1 MYKDKTV
8 SDYGAMNTFM
18 TQFINELI
26 DCESENFVFLSGTE
40 TVENSGDYTS
50 AEFQIFGGFKIAV
63 STVMTSGTSYSYVKI
78 QTKTGDTELWSQKI
92 TVSNSGPSTAN
103 TRTAKIKYAENDSVI
118 VLRFYDKNLSGVS
131 ADLIFV
137 KTTDK
142 KIAAFKNGIATGE
155 TFFDFSD
162 GLQKYTMVSRL
173 PYDNNN
179 STKLEIIT
187 NKVFL
192 QGTQKNFV
200 STGLIDCTNT
210 TADTLISMDSKNY
223 YTVDTNTLMEVV
235 VNENS

>member
-8 SDYGAMNTFM
+8 NNYGTMSTFM
-18 TQFINELI
+18 TQFIDELLG
-26 DCESENFVFLSGTE
+26 CESENFVFLSGTE
-40 TVENSGDYTS
+40 IVENSGNYIS

-63 STVMTSGTSYSYVKI
+63 STASSTSQSHVII
-78 QTKTGDTELWSQKI
+78 QAKKGDTILWSQNVNAAPFG
-92 TVSNSGPSTAN
+92 TSSEV
-103 TRTAKIKYAENDSVI
+103 TRKAKIKYAENDSVI
-118 VLRFYDKNLSGVS
+118 VIRFYDRYLSSVS

-142 KIAAFKNGIATGE
+142 KIAAFKNGIATRE

-200 STGLIDCTNT
+200 STGLIDCTTT
-210 TADTLISMDSKNY
+210 TADALIAMDSKNY
-223 YTVDTNTLMEVV
+223 YAVDNNTLMEVV
-235 VNENS
+235 INENS

>member
-1 MYKDKTV
+1 MYRDETI
-8 SDYGAMNTFM
+8 SINATLNTFM
-18 TQFINELI
+18 VQFINSLLE
-26 DCESENFVFLSGTE
+26 CVSENFVFSSGTE

-63 STVMTSGTSYSYVKI
+63 SGATQSSSTYVKVDLTKDGTTII
-78 QTKTGDTELWSQKI
+78 QSQQVAI
-92 TVSNSGPSTAN
+92 GSSSSSAVV
-103 TRTAKIKYAENDSVI
+103 RTARIKFAENDSVI

-142 KIAAFKNGIATGE
+142 KIAAFKNSIATGE

-162 GLQKYTMVSRL
+162 GLQKYMVVSRL

-187 NKVFL
+187 DKVFL

-210 TADTLISMDSKNY
+210 TADALIAMDSKNY
-223 YTVDTNTLMEVV
+223 YAVDNNTLMEVV
-235 VNENS
+235 INENS

>member
-1 MYKDKTV
+1 MYRNETI
-8 SDYGAMNTFM
+8 SINATLNTFM
-18 TQFINELI
+18 VQFINSLLE
-26 DCESENFVFLSGTE
+26 CVSENFVFLSGTE
-40 TVENSGDYTS
+40 TIENSGDYTS

-63 STVMTSGTSYSYVKI
+63 SGVLLSGSTYVKI
-78 QTKTGDTELWSQKI
+78 DLTKDGTTIIKSQQVVISNNNTTG
-92 TVSNSGPSTAN
+92 VAV
-103 TRTAKIKYAENDSVI
+103 RTARIKFAENDSAI

-142 KIAAFKNGIATGE
+142 KIAAFKNSIATGE

-162 GLQKYTMVSRL
+162 GLQKYMVVSRL

-179 STKLEIIT
+179 STKLEIIA

>member
-8 SDYGAMNTFM
+8 NNYGKMNTFM
-18 TQFINELI
+18 TQFIDELLG
-26 DCESENFVFLSGTE
+26 CESENFVFLSGTE
-40 TVENSGDYTS
+40 IVENSGNYIS

-63 STVMTSGTSYSYVKI
+63 STASSTSQSHVII
-78 QTKTGDTELWSQKI
+78 QAKKGDTILWSQNVNAAPFG
-92 TVSNSGPSTAN
+92 TSSEV
-103 TRTAKIKYAENDSVI
+103 TRKAKIKYAENDSVI
-118 VLRFYDKNLSGVS
+118 VIRFYDRYLSSVS

-223 YTVDTNTLMEVV
+223 YTVDTNTLMEVAI
-235 VNENS
+235 NENS

>member
-8 SDYGAMNTFM
+8 NNYGTMSTFM
-18 TQFINELI
+18 TQFIDELLG
-26 DCESENFVFLSGTE
+26 CESENFVFLSGTE
-40 TVENSGDYTS
+40 VTENSGDYIS
-50 AEFQIFGGFKIAV
+50 AEFQIFGGFKMAV
-63 STVMTSGTSYSYVKI
+63 SMVSSTSYSYVKI
-78 QTKTGDTELWSQKI
+78 QTKTGDTELWSQNI
-92 TVSNSGPSTAN
+92 NVADSGTSIDK

-118 VLRFYDKNLSGVS
+118 VLRFYDKKLSGVS

-142 KIAAFKNGIATGE
+142 KIAAFKNSIATGE

-162 GLQKYTMVSRL
+162 GLQKYMVVSRL

>member
-1 MYKDKTV
+1 MYRNETI
-8 SDYGAMNTFM
+8 SINATLNTFM
-18 TQFINELI
+18 VQFINALLE
-26 DCESENFVFLSGTE
+26 CENENFVFLSGTE
-40 TVENSGDYTS
+40 VTENSGDYTS

-63 STVMTSGTSYSYVKI
+63 SGVLLSGATYVKI
-78 QTKTGDTELWSQKI
+78 DLTKDGTTIIKSQQVVISNNNTTG
-92 TVSNSGPSTAN
+92 VAV
-103 TRTAKIKYAENDSVI
+103 RTARIKFAENDSAI

-162 GLQKYTMVSRL
+162 GLQKYTMFSRL

>member
-40 TVENSGDYTS
+40 VTENSGDYIS

-63 STVMTSGTSYSYVKI
+63 STVSSTSQSYVIIQAKKGDTILWSQNVNAAPSGTSV
-78 QTKTGDTELWSQKI
+78 E
-92 TVSNSGPSTAN
+92 V
-103 TRTAKIKYAENDSVI
+103 TRKAKIKYAENDSVI
-118 VLRFYDKNLSGVS
+118 VIRFYDRNLSGVS

-142 KIAAFKNGIATGE
+142 KIAAFKNGIAMGE

-162 GLQKYTMVSRL
+162 GLQKYIIASRL
-173 PYDNNN
+173 NYDNDN
-179 STKLEIIT
+179 STKLEIIS
-187 NKVFL
+187 NKIFL
-192 QGTQKNFV
+192 QGKQKNFV

-210 TADTLISMDSKNY
+210 TADALIAMDSKNY
-223 YTVDTNTLMEVV
+223 YAVDNNTLMEVV
-235 VNENS
+235 INENS

>member
-1 MYKDKTV
+1 MYKNETI
-8 SDYGAMNTFM
+8 SINATLNTFM
-18 TQFINELI
+18 VQFINSLLE
-26 DCESENFVFLSGTE
+26 CVSENFVFSSGTE

-63 STVMTSGTSYSYVKI
+63 SGVLLSGSTYVKI
-78 QTKTGDTELWSQKI
+78 DLTKDGTTIIKSQQVVISNNNTTG
-92 TVSNSGPSTAN
+92 VAV
-103 TRTAKIKYAENDSVI
+103 RTARIKFAENDSAI

>member
-40 TVENSGDYTS
+40 VTENSGDYIS
-50 AEFQIFGGFKIAV
+50 AEFQIFGGFKMAV
-63 STVMTSGTSYSYVKI
+63 SMVNSTGYSYVKI
-78 QTKTGDTELWSQKI
+78 QTKTGDTELWSQNI
-92 TVSNSGPSTAN
+92 TVAASGTSVEV
-103 TRTAKIKYAENDSVI
+103 TRKAKIKYAENDSVI
-118 VLRFYDKNLSGVS
+118 VIRFYDRNLSGVS

-142 KIAAFKNGIATGE
+142 KIAAFKNGIAAGE

-162 GLQKYTMVSRL
+162 GLQKYTMFSRL

-179 STKLEIIT
+179 STKLEIIA